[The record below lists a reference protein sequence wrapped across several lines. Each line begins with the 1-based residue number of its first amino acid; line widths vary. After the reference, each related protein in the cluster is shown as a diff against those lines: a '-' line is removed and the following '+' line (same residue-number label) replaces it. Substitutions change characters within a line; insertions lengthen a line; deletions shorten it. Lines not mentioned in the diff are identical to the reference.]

1 MKNTYEVTMPE
12 NTGWNFETLRLHLT
26 ALLDR
31 DKEASR
37 EAVQIALQAVKD
49 RQNLMITLCFLGA
62 ALVSL
67 AVNLFARH

>member
-1 MKNTYEVTMPE
+1 MP
-12 NTGWNFETLRLHLT
+12 TDPGWTPETLRLHIE
-26 ALLDR
+26 ALIDR
-31 DKEASR
+31 DKEAAR

-67 AVNLFARH
+67 AINLFARK